1 MSEGQDITK
10 RIIKAVHGLKE
21 IKPDPG
27 FEIGFSEHLQ
37 AKYSREGLLDLYAR
51 FLNGV
56 DEFSI
61 LMRRIIW
68 RAATANFGHG
78 VYIGTGVG
86 VKHLETF
93 KIGDG
98 VFIGDH
104 VYLQGRFDGR
114 CIIGNFVWI
123 GPQSYLDARDLI
135 IGDFVGWGPGAKVL
149 GSTHQGLPID
159 LPIIQTDIEIR
170 PVRIEAWADIGTNVV
185 ILPGVTIGQGS
196 IIGAGSVVVQDVPG
210 FAVVAGVPARFLSWR
225 EGYDPDEK
233 RPQEWRKGKKNG

>member
-1 MSEGQDITK
+1 MSEDQGLTK

-21 IKPDPG
+21 FKPDPG

-37 AKYSREGLLDLYAR
+37 AKYSQEGLLELYAR

-61 LMRRIIW
+61 LMRRTIW
-68 RAATANFGHG
+68 RAATGCFGHG

-93 KIGDG
+93 EIGDG

-104 VYLQGRFDGR
+104 AYLQGRFDGR

-123 GPQSYLDARDLI
+123 GPQSYFDARDLV
-135 IGDFVGWGPGAKVL
+135 IGDYVGWGPGAKVL
-149 GSTHQGLPID
+149 GSSHQGLPID
-159 LPIIQTDIEIR
+159 LPIIQTDLEIM
-170 PVRIEAWADIGTNVV
+170 PVRIEAWADIGTNAV

-196 IIGAGSVVVQDVPG
+196 IVGAGSVVVKDVPA

-225 EGYDPDEK
+225 DGYDPDEK
-233 RPQEWRKGKKNG
+233 QPKDCSKGKQSG